1 MTLLKNTSL
10 SQSVDRITG
19 GVLGLLA
26 LVAGGIVLLM
36 VWHLLAGAW
45 PAIEAGRLGAF
56 FTDAKWQPGSQ
67 RDPQFGIVAMLVGS
81 VLVTLLAV
89 ALALPVGLAT
99 AVFHRFYAPPM
110 LERWN
115 RRVMELLIGVPAVI
129 FGFWGLMVVVPAIVR
144 FAPDTPGQSL
154 LAGGLVLGLM
164 ILPIVALTS
173 QAALQAV
180 PAAQLQAAAGLGIG
194 RARTIWSIALPAA
207 RGGIATGVVLAL
219 ARAVGETMAVVLVC
233 GTIAQIPTSLLDPI
247 RPITSTIALEMG
259 YATAAHKA
267 LLFCAGLVL
276 VLFTALCVGWLSIRG
291 NHADPGTG
299 GA

>member
-1 MTLLKNTSL
+1 MSR
-10 SQSVDRITG
+10 SVDRITE

-26 LVAGGIVLLM
+26 LVSGGMVLLI
-36 VWHLLAGAW
+36 VWNLLSGAW
-45 PAIEAGRLGAF
+45 PAIEEGRLGAF
-56 FTDAKWQPGSQ
+56 FSDAKWQPGSQ
-67 RDPQFGIVAMLVGS
+67 RDPQYGIVTMLTGS
-81 VLVTLLAV
+81 LLVTLLSV
-89 ALALPVGLAT
+89 VFALPLGVAT
-99 AVFHRFYAPPM
+99 AIFHRFYAPPA

-115 RRVMELLIGVPAVI
+115 RRMMELLIGVPAVV
-129 FGFWGLMVVVPAIVR
+129 FGFWGLMAVVPAIVR

-154 LAGGLVLGLM
+154 LAGGFVLGLM

-180 PAAQLQAAAGLGIG
+180 PVAQLQAAAGLGLG

-207 RGGIATGVVLAL
+207 RSGIATGVLLGL

-233 GTIAQIPTSLLDPI
+233 GNIPQIPTTLLDPI

-259 YATAAHKA
+259 YATASHKA
-267 LLFCAGLVL
+267 LLFCAGLIL
-276 VLFTALCVGWLSIRG
+276 VLFTALFVGWLTFRR
-291 NHADPGTG
+291 NEVDPGTG

>member
-1 MTLLKNTSL
+1 MISSRNTSL
-10 SQSVDRITG
+10 SRSVDRVTG

-26 LVAGGIVLLM
+26 LVSGGMVLLIL
-36 VWHLLAGAW
+36 WHLFTGAW

-56 FTDAKWQPGSQ
+56 FTEAKWQPGSQ
-67 RDPQFGIVAMLVGS
+67 RDPQFGVVTMLVGS

-89 ALALPVGLAT
+89 AFALPIGLAS
-99 AVFHRFYAPPM
+99 AVFHRFYAPPA

-115 RRVMELLIGVPAVI
+115 RRMMELLIGVPAVI

-144 FAPDTPGQSL
+144 LAPETPGQSL

-180 PAAQLQAAAGLGIG
+180 PPAQLQAAAGLGLG
-194 RARTIWSIALPAA
+194 RARTILSIALPAA
-207 RGGIATGVVLAL
+207 RGGIASGVLLSL
-219 ARAVGETMAVVLVC
+219 ARAIGETMAVVLVC
-233 GTIAQIPTSLLDPI
+233 GNIPQIPKSLFDPI
-247 RPITSTIALEMG
+247 RPVTSTIALEMG
-259 YATAAHKA
+259 YATASHKA

-276 VLFTALCVGWLSIRG
+276 MLFTALFVGWLSFRR
-291 NHADPGTG
+291 NVADPGTG